1 MSQSIAQ
8 IQTSHASRYLRQL
21 CKHFSHKVPAEFD
34 DRQGSITFAFG
45 TCALLAQQGALTV
58 TVAGD
63 DPDKLEHVV
72 GSHLER
78 FAFRESLN
86 VTWVRTPKP

>member
-1 MSQSIAQ
+1 MSQSITQ
-8 IQTSHASRYLRQL
+8 IQTRDASRYLRQL

-34 DRQGSITFAFG
+34 DKQGSITFPFG
-45 TCALLAQQGALTV
+45 TCALLAQEGALTV
-58 TVAGD
+58 TVAGE

-78 FAFRESLN
+78 FAFREALK
-86 VTWVRTPKP
+86 VAWVRTQNF